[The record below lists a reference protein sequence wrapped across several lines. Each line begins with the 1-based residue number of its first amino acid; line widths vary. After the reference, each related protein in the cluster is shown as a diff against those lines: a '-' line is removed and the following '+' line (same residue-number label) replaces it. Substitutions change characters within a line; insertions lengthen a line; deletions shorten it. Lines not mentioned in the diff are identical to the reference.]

1 MNWLLLNKN
10 IYPNLVTTITIVT
23 SLNLSALAQSN
34 PPSGINLPP
43 NTPETI
49 EQTIP
54 NPSDSLPTLPPE
66 SPKSPS
72 QPSLQ
77 TPTNSPPPETTSPT
91 NISFPIKK
99 IEVLGSTVLQ
109 DEIAALIQ
117 PFENRE
123 VTFDELIEL
132 RSAIAQLYIENG
144 YITSGAFLPNNQPLN
159 SGIVQIQVVE
169 GELENIEITGLNHL
183 QAGYIRR
190 PLEIASSKP
199 LNRQRLE
206 RALQLL
212 QLDPLLTE
220 INAELTAGTTPG
232 RNNLL
237 VQVKEAP
244 NFHGGIAVDNNRAP
258 SIGSLQGILF
268 TTHDNLLGFGDRISA
283 QYGITQGL
291 KIYNL
296 NYNLPITPQN
306 TTLNF
311 SYNNSDSDII
321 QDKFRDLDLRS
332 ESHTLSLSLRQPILR
347 SPQTEFALSLAL
359 DLRHSQTFILDDIPF
374 SFSLGPEDGKANAT
388 VIRFTQDWV
397 NRNATRVLA
406 ARSQFSF
413 GIDAFDATINNTG
426 TDAKFFSWLGQF
438 QWVQRLSPRI
448 VLITKI
454 DAQLT
459 PDSLLPLE
467 RFSIGGGD
475 TVRGYPQNQLV
486 ADNGI
491 IGSIELRIPLTSNPI
506 ILQLTPFFN
515 IGTAWNNQS
524 LDPDPATIASVGL
537 GLNWLIDSG
546 LIFSLDYGIPLID
559 FNKQNNSLQENGL
572 SFSLRYQA
580 F

>member
-1 MNWLLLNKN
+1 MNYLPLTKN
-10 IYPNLVTTITIVT
+10 IYPNLFTTITIVT
-23 SLNLSALAQSN
+23 SLNLSALAQSS
-34 PPSGINLPP
+34 PPPGINLPP
-43 NTPETI
+43 NTPEII

-54 NPSDSLPTLPPE
+54 NPSDSLPTLPHE
-66 SPKSPS
+66 SPKSPPK
-72 QPSLQ
+72 PSLQ
-77 TPTNSPPPETTSPT
+77 TPTNYPPPETTSPT
-91 NISFPIKK
+91 NISFPIQK

-109 DEIAALIQ
+109 DEIATLIQ

-144 YITSGAFLPNNQPLN
+144 YITSGAFLPNNQSLS

-169 GELENIEITGLNHL
+169 GELEDIEIAGLNHL

-190 PLEIASSKP
+190 RLEIASSKP

-237 VQVKEAP
+237 VQVKEAQ

-258 SIGSLQGILF
+258 SIGSLQGSLF

-296 NYNLPITPQN
+296 NYNIPITPQN
-306 TTLNF
+306 ATLNF
-311 SYNNSDSDII
+311 SYNNGDSNII

-332 ESHTLSLSLRQPILR
+332 ESNTFSLSFRQPIIR

-359 DLRHSQTFILDDIPF
+359 DLRRSQTFILDDIPF

-426 TDAKFFSWLGQF
+426 TDAKFFSWIGQF

-491 IGSIELRIPLTSNPI
+491 IG
-506 ILQLTPFFN
+506 
-515 IGTAWNNQS
+515 
-524 LDPDPATIASVGL
+524 
-537 GLNWLIDSG
+537 
-546 LIFSLDYGIPLID
+546 
-559 FNKQNNSLQENGL
+559 
-572 SFSLRYQA
+572 
-580 F
+580 